1 MARAS
6 AVSSPLHVRFGEFE
20 LDEPNA
26 LLLRG
31 GAAIALSPTPF
42 GVLCAL
48 ARHPGELLTK
58 HALLDEVWG
67 HRCVSD
73 SVLKGAI
80 SDVRTI
86 LHDDPQHPRFIE
98 TVPRRGYRFIAAST
112 GVSSTPPS
120 SGAAGDIRV
129 ETDVAEQASAST
141 RARPVAPPHDLFV
154 GRATELASLRRAWA
168 SAASGKRTVFWIA
181 GEPGIGKTTL
191 IDRFVY
197 ELGDIV
203 CARGHCVQ
211 HYGSGEPYHPV
222 LEALAELC
230 RIDTEAPSLLRA
242 LAPTWLLQL
251 PWLSTVEQ
259 REALLRELVGVN
271 LERMLREMGEFL
283 DRYTEERRPLLL
295 VTSDLHWGDRAT
307 IQLIDYLARRRSRSK
322 LMWLSSFRLAQV
334 IATDHPLNALRHELH
349 LHGLCEEIVLDSF
362 SEAEVAAYVAERSP
376 SMASDETFVR
386 ALHERTEGV
395 PLFVASV
402 MSDVAARSAQD
413 GIASAARLANSPV
426 PENLYAIIDHFVA
439 NLGDEPRLLL
449 SAASVYGLHLRI
461 STLARVLERDALWV
475 ADACD
480 QLLREQTWLVASR
493 AKDQDPSSE
502 RPYSFRHALFRQVL
516 YDRLAP
522 SARAELHRKVGAAL
536 EQERGMGRA
545 VPATELAMHFE
556 RGRAP
561 LSALRYYAEA
571 AQAALLHVSP
581 ADCMS
586 LTHRALSLLNQAPAG
601 VERTSL
607 EIELATLRG
616 VAAFHLLGAGE
627 EARSAYQRGS
637 SLLADV
643 PRHAMRGLLLHGL
656 GFLHN
661 LRGEYGEALATAQRA
676 DALASANGD
685 AFLMLAACT
694 VRGHAYMHLGRP
706 HASRESLERALPAA
720 ASVHA
725 ASQQTFIGFIA
736 DPEVTVLAMLSFQ
749 LAHLGLIGEMRV
761 RLRQAYTRAR
771 GLAQPMALMVTMWYD
786 ALCEIRFGDVDRV
799 AALADELHSLVEQ
812 FALAQGKAACRWFRA
827 WADARRGKPLES
839 FRQIR
844 AAYEENRALGMVA
857 GSSETLGYAAE
868 ALVLHGDWRGAEEQL
883 QEALDIVNTYGER
896 IYLPQLLLTEG
907 AIARARGQH
916 ADADASIRRAIMEA
930 RAQGALWPELL
941 ALTELCKHATASA
954 DDHHRLGALVD
965 RLDEARGT
973 TAFDRAAALI
983 AGGLSP
989 R

>member
-1 MARAS
+1 MVGAS
-6 AVSSPLHVRFGEFE
+6 ARSSPLHVRFGEFE
-20 LDEPNA
+20 LDEANA

-31 GAAIALSPTPF
+31 GSAIALSPTPF
-42 GVLCAL
+42 GLLCAL
-48 ARHPGELLTK
+48 ARHPGALLTK

-67 HRCVSD
+67 HRFVSD

-80 SDVRTI
+80 SDVRTV
-86 LHDDPQHPRFIE
+86 LDDDPQHPRFIE
-98 TVPRRGYRFIAAST
+98 TVPRRGYRFIAALT
-112 GVSSTPPS
+112 AVSAEPPS
-120 SGAAGDIRV
+120 SGSAGFIRAERDI
-129 ETDVAEQASAST
+129 AEQASAST
-141 RARPVAPPHDLFV
+141 RATPVEPPRALFV
-154 GRATELASLRRAWA
+154 GREKELASLRRTWD
-168 SAASGKRTVFWIA
+168 SVRSGKRVVFWIA

-191 IDRFVY
+191 IDRFVSG
-197 ELGDIV
+197 LGDIA

-230 RIDTEAPSLLRA
+230 RVDTEVPSLLRA
-242 LAPTWLLQL
+242 VAPAWLLQL
-251 PWLSTVEQ
+251 PWLSTAEQ

-283 DRYTEERRPLLL
+283 DRYTERRPLLL
-295 VTSDLHWGDRAT
+295 VTEDLHWSDRAT
-307 IQLIDYLARRRSRSK
+307 IQLIDYLARRRSRGS
-322 LMWLSSFRLAQV
+322 LMWLSSFRLAEV
-334 IATDHPLNALRHELH
+334 IASDHPLNALRHELH
-349 LHGLCEEIVLDSF
+349 LHRLCEEIVLDSF
-362 SEAEVAAYVAERSP
+362 SEAEVAAYVAARSP
-376 SMASDETFVR
+376 SMGSDESFVQ

-402 MSDVAARSAQD
+402 TSDVAARSAQD
-413 GIASAARLANSPV
+413 GIASAALLANSPV
-426 PENLYAIIDHFVA
+426 PENLFAIIDHYLA
-439 NLGDEPRLLL
+439 KLGDERRLLL
-449 SAASVYGLHLRI
+449 SAAAVYGLEFRI
-461 STLARVLERDALWV
+461 DTLARVLERDALWV

-480 QLLREQTWLVASR
+480 QLLREQLWLVASR
-493 AKDQDPSSE
+493 ARDQGTSPE

-536 EQERGMGRA
+536 EQERGMG
-545 VPATELAMHFE
+545 ATVAAAELAMHFD

-561 LSALRYYAEA
+561 LAALRYYAEA
-571 AQAALLHVSP
+571 AEAALLHVSP
-581 ADCMS
+581 AECMS
-586 LTHRALSLLNQAPAG
+586 LTDRALSLLGQAPLG

-607 EIELATLRG
+607 EIALATLRG
-616 VAAFHLLGAGE
+616 VSAFHLLGAGD

-661 LRGEYGEALATAQRA
+661 LRAEYAEALATADRA
-676 DALASANGD
+676 DALASEAGD
-685 AFLMLAACT
+685 AFLTLAACT
-694 VRGHAYMHLGRP
+694 VRGQAYMHLGRP
-706 HASRESLERALPAA
+706 HAARESLERALPAME
-720 ASVHA
+720 SVNA

-736 DPEVTVLAMLSFQ
+736 DPQVTVLAMLSFQ
-749 LAHLGLIGEMRV
+749 LAHVGLIRETRE

-771 GLAQPMALMVTMWYD
+771 GLAQPMALMVTMWFD
-786 ALCEIRFGDVDRV
+786 ALCEIRFGDADRV
-799 AALADELHSLVEQ
+799 AALADEMHSLVEE
-812 FALAQGKAACRWFRA
+812 FALAQGKTACRWFRG
-827 WADARRGKPLES
+827 WADAHRGKPLEG

-844 AAYEENRALGMVA
+844 AAYEENRALGMIA

-868 ALVLHGDWRGAEEQL
+868 ALVLHGDWSGAEEQL
-883 QEALDIVNTYGER
+883 RQALEIVNTYGER

-907 AIARARGQH
+907 TIARARGQH

-941 ALTELCKHATASA
+941 ALTELCEHATATA
-954 DDHHRLGALVD
+954 EDHRTLGALVD
-965 RLDEARGT
+965 RLCEARGT
-973 TAFDRAAALI
+973 TALARAGALV

-989 R
+989 